1 MVRQT
6 SIAVYRKI
14 EASSLL
20 SRRRWE
26 VYKWLFYH
34 GPATGAQVVLG
45 TGGTGG
51 VSGQVI
57 SQNRARL
64 TEMRDMGAVRE
75 MGLVKCPVTGNEV
88 LLWDVTDQLPKLLHP
103 VGKPTRRQLEDRITL
118 LEGVLHKAR
127 ERIRAQSAEIE
138 RLKKRG
144 P

>member
-1 MVRQT
+1 
-6 SIAVYRKI
+6 
-14 EASSLL
+14 
-20 SRRRWE
+20 
-26 VYKWLFYH
+26 
-34 GPATGAQVVLG
+34 
-45 TGGTGG
+45 
-51 VSGQVI
+51 
-57 SQNRARL
+57 
-64 TEMRDMGAVRE
+64 MRDMGAVRE